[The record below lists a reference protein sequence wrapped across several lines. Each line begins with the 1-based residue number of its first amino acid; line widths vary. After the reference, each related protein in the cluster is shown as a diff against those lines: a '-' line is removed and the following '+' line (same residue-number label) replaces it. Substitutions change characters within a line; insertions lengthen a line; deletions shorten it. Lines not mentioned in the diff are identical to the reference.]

1 MFLSSRACIDVIIRI
16 FIKKI
21 IVDLDSQH
29 YTAFP
34 NKYYLLINIM
44 LPSGW
49 FCDSLVESDI
59 WILIL
64 MLITHLDATQQIY
77 KQSVNLWFV
86 TLSEEPRLW
95 KNNIFQWH
103 WFTDLLVSRELA
115 FYKTPAVPE
124 SRHALLIRELSKLN
138 NMFCSYQIVTIFF
151 SFFVLRNW
159 SRNNIH
165 RACDKW

>member
-1 MFLSSRACIDVIIRI
+1 M
-16 FIKKI
+16 

-64 MLITHLDATQQIY
+64 MLITHLDATRQMLVDI
-77 KQSVNLWFV
+77 
-86 TLSEEPRLW
+86 
-95 KNNIFQWH
+95 NNQW
-103 WFTDLLVSRELA
+103 TYDLLP
-115 FYKTPAVPE
+115 Y
-124 SRHALLIRELSKLN
+124 
-138 NMFCSYQIVTIFF
+138 
-151 SFFVLRNW
+151 LRNLVCGRII
-159 SRNNIH
+159 SSNGTGLLTYLLVGN
-165 RACDKW
+165 